1 MNSTAP
7 HRPVAAGQ
15 DLREFPRVGEFLGYR
30 CGKKAFCEWL
40 GSVLRLMAVEAY
52 SASATLAVEKG
63 AFPAWD
69 AEHYG
74 KGSNTV
80 FQLLPKWLKDKCLTN
95 GLRNS
100 HLLSIAPTGTIALTS
115 DNVRNGPPI
124 LDAGCHRPAFCRPPP
139 HAYA

>member
-69 AEHYG
+69 AEH
-74 KGSNTV
+74 
-80 FQLLPKWLKDKCLTN
+80 
-95 GLRNS
+95 
-100 HLLSIAPTGTIALTS
+100 
-115 DNVRNGPPI
+115 
-124 LDAGCHRPAFCRPPP
+124 
-139 HAYA
+139 